1 MFKNFPSGLSMST
14 ILWFWYKSMMY
25 TEERLNE
32 KALWILKRACKR
44 IINIENEKM
53 KLLTNK
59 ERESYENTKICYIFL
74 RKVKYEKIKKYRYNK
89 KDKYAK
95 DKKYF

>member
-1 MFKNFPSGLSMST
+1 MKKLCES
-14 ILWFWYKSMMY
+14 
-25 TEERLNE
+25 
-32 KALWILKRACKR
+32 LKEHAKR

-59 ERESYENTKICYIFL
+59 QRESYENTKICYIFL
-74 RKVKYEKIKKYRYNK
+74 RKDKYEKIKKYRYNK

-95 DKKYF
+95 DKKYC